1 MIDVTSYRVERRAVW
16 ISGGDTRWYK
26 NISNNVHYTVDR
38 FYDGLSKWNLDRR
51 VGFQHFPKPTCAWP
65 VVRW

>member
-1 MIDVTSYRVERRAVW
+1 MSDVTGYQVERRAVW
-16 ISGGDTRWYK
+16 ISGGNTRWYK
-26 NISNNVHYTVDR
+26 NISNIVHYTLDR

-51 VGFQHFPKPTCAWP
+51 VGFPRFPNPTCAWP